1 MPVEVRLDT
10 SGLKKLIEE
19 APRKVDAAVRATAFH
34 VEGVAK
40 MLGDYE
46 NPTGSNR
53 NSIYTKTSKGKH
65 GLGAINEPDKWLGDI
80 LPDAN
85 PGEAYVGPSMEYSAR
100 LEFGY
105 YNKTDSLGRTFKQK
119 PRPYLYPAME
129 GAAAYFAEAIKI
141 LGEKLGM

>member
-40 MLGDYE
+40 ILSPYK
-46 NPTGSNR
+46 TGANR
-53 NSIYTKTSKGKH
+53 NSVYTKTSKGTH
-65 GLGAINEPDKWLGDI
+65 GKPGDI
-80 LPDAN
+80 GDVLPEVK
-85 PGEAYVGPSMEYSAR
+85 PGEAIVAPSMEYSAF
-100 LEFGY
+100 LEYGTS
-105 YNKTDSLGRTFKQK
+105 KMAA
-119 PRPYLYPAME
+119 RPYLTPAME

-141 LGEKLGM
+141 LGEK